1 VVVLLVRGKTNGI
14 VEERHDLKRDLDR
27 RCTHVE
33 VNTINTTPLIVRGD
47 MGVHARTVNGALA
60 RVKDAHIHSV
70 GGGEVHAPV
79 TWLILR

>member
-1 VVVLLVRGKTNGI
+1 VVALLGRGKTNGI
-14 VEERHDLKRDLDR
+14 VEERHDMKRDLEG

-33 VNTINTTPLIVRGD
+33 VTTINTTPLIGWGD

-60 RVKDAHIHSV
+60 GVKDAHIHSV

>member
-1 VVVLLVRGKTNGI
+1 M
-14 VEERHDLKRDLDR
+14 KRDLDR

-33 VNTINTTPLIVRGD
+33 VNTINTTPLIVGGD